1 MVYDFFYGVGSGLL
15 LVLVVA
21 LGILFVLWLGQPILV
36 WRLVQSNRTLLEEV
50 RALRHR
56 LEKVKESEER
66 DPER

>member
-36 WRLVQSNRTLLEEV
+36 WRLVQSNRVLLEEV
-50 RALRHR
+50 RSLRHR
-56 LEKVKESEER
+56 LEKAKESEET